1 MYQIPVF
8 KLQYTVYPI
17 LKAPVYRIPK
27 NPGLPC
33 IVERRDRAVLKFFFK
48 TVPNCI
54 EHTAVRQ
61 EEMNILKI
69 NIYISVTA
77 TNE

>member
-1 MYQIPVF
+1 MATFFCPQQGT
-8 KLQYTVYPI
+8 LW
-17 LKAPVYRIPK
+17 
-27 NPGLPC
+27 
-33 IVERRDRAVLKFFFK
+33 RDRAVLKFFFK
-48 TVPNCI
+48 TVPNYI
-54 EHTAVRQ
+54 EHTAVKQ